1 MSKYF
6 FLARVLAMPILESK
20 FLRKEFEDLVAV
32 RDVSLS
38 LEKGNVLALVGPN
51 GAGKSTWLKMITGLL
66 RPTSG
71 TAVIDGIDLIDDP
84 RGIHRKIGFL
94 PDFFGLYD
102 ELTVSQY
109 LEYFCLTYKI
119 PKSSHTEVIQS
130 CLKRVNLISKINSP
144 IEHLSRG
151 MKQRLGIARSLVQD
165 PPLLIL
171 DEPTSGLD
179 PDARHDLHQLF
190 LQLSAMGKT
199 LIVSS
204 HVLTELQEY
213 CSHVAVIQTGKLL
226 SFGTIE
232 KFLNQGGKTASFDVR
247 FLGLVD
253 AQIQEL
259 QKIVADY
266 GTVTL
271 VKSEHA
277 ELELTLNSESQYLL
291 LKDLLAHGFRVH
303 SFALKQGSISE
314 AYVKATRR
322 GPDDV

>member
-1 MSKYF
+1 
-6 FLARVLAMPILESK
+6 MPILESK

-232 KFLNQGGKTASFDVR
+232 KFLNQGGKTASFDVTGKPIHWR
-247 FLGLVD
+247 
-253 AQIQEL
+253 
-259 QKIVADY
+259 
-266 GTVTL
+266 
-271 VKSEHA
+271 
-277 ELELTLNSESQYLL
+277 LTAKARCDRWLL
-291 LKDLLAHGFRVH
+291 HRSSTGV
-303 SFALKQGSISE
+303 
-314 AYVKATRR
+314 
-322 GPDDV
+322 